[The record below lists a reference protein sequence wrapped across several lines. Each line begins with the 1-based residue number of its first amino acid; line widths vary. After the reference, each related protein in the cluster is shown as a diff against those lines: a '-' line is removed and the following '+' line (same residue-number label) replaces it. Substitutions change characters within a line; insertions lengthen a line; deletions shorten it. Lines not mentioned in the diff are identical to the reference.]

1 MKTKGHRESSQDV
14 VNMMNLRKS
23 SRIAKLSLSASP
35 NIKELVPKTS
45 DFIEPELAKP
55 GPTGFPNLPSSK
67 VKKEY
72 LWSSKYRRPS
82 SGSRESTPGDDTTE
96 VLEKLKV
103 LIVMV

>member
-67 VKKEY
+67 VKRNIY
-72 LWSSKYRRPS
+72 GHQNIDVRVQ
-82 SGSRESTPGDDTTE
+82 
-96 VLEKLKV
+96 VLERAHQEMTLLKFWKN
-103 LIVMV
+103 